1 MSLYWFNLF
10 TYWIYISF
18 ILYYFKLIPFNPLPF
33 YILIVI
39 RDILFLI
46 LNSSKKT
53 NIDAVIFLKIF
64 LIISVHYIPI
74 YYLYNSSKNNKN
86 KNNNNNN
93 KKNKNKNIK
102 LMNESLTFYIILFV
116 IYFIYIHS
124 NNLNLLYILNDVEHI
139 YSNIFE
145 YIETRFNSVFEFSIW
160 IIIILYMNYKILNKK
175 Y

>member
-10 TYWIYISF
+10 TYWIYICF

-33 YILIVI
+33 FIIILI

-46 LNSSKKT
+46 LNPSKKE
-53 NIDAVIFLKIF
+53 NIGSVEFVKNF

-74 YYLYNSSKNNKN
+74 YYLYNSSNKN
-86 KNNNNNN
+86 KNNN
-93 KKNKNKNIK
+93 KNENIK
-102 LMNESLTFYIILFV
+102 LMNESLKFYIILFA

-124 NNLNLLYILNDVEHI
+124 NNLNLLYMLNDIENKYI
-139 YSNIFE
+139 NISE

>member
-1 MSLYWFNLF
+1 M
-10 TYWIYISF
+10 
-18 ILYYFKLIPFNPLPF
+18 YYFKLIPFNPLPF

-93 KKNKNKNIK
+93 KKKI
-102 LMNESLTFYIILFV
+102 
-116 IYFIYIHS
+116 
-124 NNLNLLYILNDVEHI
+124 
-139 YSNIFE
+139 
-145 YIETRFNSVFEFSIW
+145 
-160 IIIILYMNYKILNKK
+160 KILN
-175 Y
+175 

>member
-10 TYWIYISF
+10 TYWIYICF

-33 YILIVI
+33 FIIILI

-46 LNSSKKT
+46 LNPSKKA
-53 NIDAVIFLKIF
+53 NIGSVEFVKNF

-74 YYLYNSSKNNKN
+74 YYLYNSSNKN
-86 KNNNNNN
+86 KNNN
-93 KKNKNKNIK
+93 KNENIK
-102 LMNESLTFYIILFV
+102 LMNESLKFYIILFV

-124 NNLNLLYILNDVEHI
+124 NNLNLLYMLNDIENKYI
-139 YSNIFE
+139 NISE